1 MNAIHRTPK
10 LIGSAAAMVLLSAGC
25 GWAPHVA
32 ARATQDN
39 SRCEADCFETLET
52 GGLKVIYMIDAMG
65 VRHHLATLV
74 EDPLAV
80 SAASGSRA
88 SASRVTREPIG
99 FTTKPS
105 KVGLD
110 CGVDGYGWEAG
121 EEMWARSWQ
130 TSTNPPSRTDARS
143 VYLARGRA
151 IVITTTVTAQPNGG
165 VSTTTTDNERPAAP
179 KPGSQGCTQEK

>member
-1 MNAIHRTPK
+1 MNAIFRSPK
-10 LIGSAAAMVLLSAGC
+10 LLGSAAAMVLLSVAYG
-25 GWAPHVA
+25 GAPHA
-32 ARATQDN
+32 AAWATQDN
-39 SRCEADCFETLET
+39 SHCEADCFETLET

-65 VRHHLATLV
+65 IRHHLATLV

-88 SASRVTREPIG
+88 SVSRVTREPMVLSA
-99 FTTKPS
+99 KPS
-105 KVGLD
+105 KVGIN

-130 TSTNPPSRTDARS
+130 TSSNPPSRADARS

-151 IVITTTVTAQPNGG
+151 SVITTTVTTLPNGG
-165 VSTTTTDNERPAAP
+165 ISTTTTENERPAAP
-179 KPGSQGCTQEK
+179 KPGSAGCEQAK